1 MCEDEKDKRQD
12 LYIKARSYQGQL
24 VARKSRMI
32 KEGDFHVVRRIYYHA
47 YQQTFK
53 LLLLQVKGKKEDE
66 GEVAGSPAKTE
77 KDKSGDTVEEG
88 EIRSSSKEKRRDR

>member
-1 MCEDEKDKRQD
+1 MPTN
-12 LYIKARSYQGQL
+12 LILTY
-24 VARKSRMI
+24 
-32 KEGDFHVVRRIYYHA
+32 
-47 YQQTFK
+47 
-53 LLLLQVKGKKEDE
+53 LLQVKGKKEDE